1 MIRSLWLGAGT
12 SLLAVAAAMP
22 AAAQS
27 GRQTGAGSGGRQ
39 VTIAPYIEA
48 SQSLSADLNGD
59 SDVVTYTSVA
69 AGIDVAAST
78 PRVEAQLS
86 YRYEHNFAWS
96 HNAGDSD
103 IHSGLARAAAKVAP
117 GLTIEGGA
125 LATRARSDIRG
136 AAPGLLISDNTNVT
150 EVYSLYAGPTLS
162 TSAGP
167 VAINGAYRIGY
178 TKVEAPN
185 STGIGT
191 GQPRLDYFDHSLGQ
205 SAVVSAGVSPGSVL
219 PVGLTA
225 SAGYDREDAG
235 QLDQRYQDF
244 YARGDAL
251 LPVSPTLAIAGG
263 VGYEKLTTSSR
274 APVLTAA
281 GVPVVDDNGRFV
293 TNKSAPRRIDYR
305 TDGLYYDAGV
315 VWRPNHRTSLGA
327 YVGRR
332 YGSWSYTGN
341 FTYQGGRG
349 IGLSINLYDSVQTF
363 GRQLR
368 QGLSN
373 LPTSFIAARN
383 AYTQQYNGCVFSTGG
398 TTPGGCLNDV
408 FQSISTASYRAR
420 GVDAVLSISRGM
432 NTFGVGAGYANR
444 ELYQP
449 NYVPGVRLYGLDD
462 ESYYAQAFY
471 GRQLSSVDGVQ
482 ANVFVNYY
490 DPAIAFAPETW
501 GYGATA
507 SYYRNFGQLST
518 TATVG
523 LFGYDQGD
531 LRSQLSAQA
540 LLGARYTF

>member
-1 MIRSLWLGAGT
+1 MIRSLTFGAGT
-12 SLLAVAAAMP
+12 SLLVLAIATPAVA
-22 AAAQS
+22 QS
-27 GRQTGAGSGGRQ
+27 APRSAPGSRQ
-39 VTIAPYIEA
+39 VTVAPYIEA
-48 SQSLSADLNGD
+48 SQSLAADLNGD
-59 SDVVTYTSVA
+59 GDVLTYTSVA
-69 AGIDVAAST
+69 AGIDAAVST
-78 PRVEAQLS
+78 PRVEGQVS
-86 YRYEHNFAWS
+86 YRYERNFAWD
-96 HNAGDSD
+96 HNSGDSD
-103 IHSGLARAAAKVAP
+103 VHSGLARAAAKVAP
-117 GLTIEGGA
+117 GLTVEGGA
-125 LATRARSDIRG
+125 LATRTRSDIRG
-136 AAPGLLISDNTNVT
+136 AAPGLLVGDNTNVT

-167 VAINGAYRIGY
+167 VVINGAYRIGY
-178 TKVEAPN
+178 TKVEAPDT
-185 STGIGT
+185 TGIAP

-205 SAVVSAGVSPGSVL
+205 SAVISAGVTPGSVL

-225 SAGYDREDAG
+225 SAGYDREDAS
-235 QLDQRYQDF
+235 QLDQRYEDF

-251 LPVSPTLAIAGG
+251 LPVAPTLALAGG

-274 APVLTAA
+274 NPVLTAG
-281 GVPVVDDNGRFV
+281 GVPVVDNNGRFV
-293 TNKSAPRRIDYR
+293 TDKNAPRRIDYR
-305 TDGLYYDAGV
+305 TDGVYFDAGV

-341 FTYQGGRG
+341 LSYQASRG
-349 IGLSINLYDSVQTF
+349 VGLSVNVYDSVQTF

-368 QGLSN
+368 EGLGN

-383 AYTQQYNGCVFSTGG
+383 AYTQQYNGCVFSTTG

-420 GVDAVLSISRGM
+420 GVDAVLSVNRGL
-432 NTFGVGAGYANR
+432 NTFGVGVGYANR

-462 ESYYAQAFY
+462 ESYYGQLFY
-471 GRQLSSVDGVQ
+471 GRQLSQVDGVQ
-482 ANVFVNYY
+482 ANLFINYY
-490 DPAIAFAPETW
+490 DPAIVSADGTW

-507 SYYRNFGQLST
+507 SYYRNFGQLGT

-523 LFGYDQGD
+523 LYGYDQGD